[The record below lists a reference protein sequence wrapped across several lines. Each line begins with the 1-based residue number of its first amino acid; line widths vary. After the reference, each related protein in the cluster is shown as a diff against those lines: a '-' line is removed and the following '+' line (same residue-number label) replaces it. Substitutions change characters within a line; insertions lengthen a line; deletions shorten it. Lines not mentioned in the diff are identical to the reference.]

1 MSPHMSPADYQ
12 ALLAA
17 DNLPRRAHEAL
28 QQVRAPPEVYLWKP
42 ADWETITTCLQRGPR
57 S

>member
-17 DNLPRRAHEAL
+17 DSLPRRAHEAL